1 MNRPA
6 LPALLLVA
14 LLGLAGCF
22 GAVEPEETEVIE
34 EPVMLDEP
42 VVNWITPPAT
52 IELDGTPIMLQMQFK
67 GQGWLLTPSIVTP
80 TFDQVSAYG
89 WSQTVQG
96 YSLEF
101 LPSMLGNYTV
111 SVSIE
116 PVDKD
121 AIAPIVSSLVHTIEV
136 LEPVAQAPVLNAPV
150 RELLEEPNLLWFEGS
165 VEHQDLDTCTMEY
178 SISDGSS
185 GSISIK

>member
-22 GAVEPEETEVIE
+22 GAVEPEEPEVIE
-34 EPVMLDEP
+34 QPATLEEPLVE
-42 VVNWITPPAT
+42 WITPPST
-52 IELDGTPIMLQMQFK
+52 IELDGNPIILQIKFQ
-67 GQGWLLTPSIVTP
+67 GQDWALTPLIITP

-101 LPSMLGNYTV
+101 LPSMLGNYSVT
-111 SVSIE
+111 VSIE
-116 PVDKD
+116 PVDQES
-121 AIAPIVSSLVHTIEV
+121 IAPIVPSLTHTIEV
-136 LEPVAQAPVLNAPV
+136 VEPVAQAPVLNAPV
-150 RELLEEPNLLWFEGS
+150 REILEEPNLLWFEGS
-165 VEHQDLDTCTMEY
+165 VEHEDLDTCTMEY
-178 SISDGSS
+178 SVSDGSS
-185 GSISIK
+185 GSI